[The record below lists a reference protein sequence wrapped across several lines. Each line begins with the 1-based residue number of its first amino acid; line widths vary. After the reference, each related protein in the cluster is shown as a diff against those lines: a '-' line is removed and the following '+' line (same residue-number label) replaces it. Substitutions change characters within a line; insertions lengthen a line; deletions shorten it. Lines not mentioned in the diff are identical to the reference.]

1 LASRSPNPLGS
12 SASGIRPFRK
22 TTIGHHARW
31 RAAALLLFLAP
42 YLLGMLLLVVLPAL
56 LSFALAFTAYDAL
69 SPPAWRGLQNFAEI
83 FASPLFWT
91 ALRNSATFVLLAVPL
106 RVLGALALALLL
118 RERRRGAG
126 FYRAAVYLP
135 TVIPDVAYALIW
147 LWIFN
152 PIYGPLNS
160 VLGAIGLP
168 QPAWLARADSA
179 LLAIVIM
186 SALQI
191 GEGFVVLLAGLQD
204 IPRDYYHSAA
214 LDGGSRWQ
222 LFRFITLPLLAPWLV
237 LLTIRDIILSAQ
249 STFAPAYMMTGGGPY
264 YATFF
269 MPLLIYQ
276 EAFDR
281 FRFGHGSA
289 LLLLLFLGV
298 GLLLLLLYYVV
309 GGWGYAGDG

>member
-1 LASRSPNPLGS
+1 
-12 SASGIRPFRK
+12 
-22 TTIGHHARW
+22 
-31 RAAALLLFLAP
+31 
-42 YLLGMLLLVVLPAL
+42 MLLLVVLPAL

-214 LDGGSRWQ
+214 LDGGTRWQ

>member
-1 LASRSPNPLGS
+1 
-12 SASGIRPFRK
+12 
-22 TTIGHHARW
+22 
-31 RAAALLLFLAP
+31 
-42 YLLGMLLLVVLPAL
+42 
-56 LSFALAFTAYDAL
+56 
-69 SPPAWRGLQNFAEI
+69 
-83 FASPLFWT
+83 
-91 ALRNSATFVLLAVPL
+91 
-106 RVLGALALALLL
+106 
-118 RERRRGAG
+118 
-126 FYRAAVYLP
+126 
-135 TVIPDVAYALIW
+135 
-147 LWIFN
+147 
-152 PIYGPLNS
+152 
-160 VLGAIGLP
+160 
-168 QPAWLARADSA
+168 
-179 LLAIVIM
+179 M

-298 GLLLLLLYYVV
+298 GLLLYLKSESRYTLSIGLRVLQQLDQTNWPLLMAAAVIMTIPVLAMFLIVQRYFWPE
-309 GGWGYAGDG
+309 GRLAGIAGR

>member
-1 LASRSPNPLGS
+1 
-12 SASGIRPFRK
+12 
-22 TTIGHHARW
+22 
-31 RAAALLLFLAP
+31 
-42 YLLGMLLLVVLPAL
+42 MLLLVVAPAM
-56 LSFALAFTAYDAL
+56 LSFTLAFTAYDAL
-69 SPPAWRGLQNFAEI
+69 SPPTWRGFQNFAEI
-83 FASPLFWT
+83 FANPLFWT
-91 ALRNSATFVLLAVPL
+91 AVRNSALFVLLAVPL

-118 RERRRGAG
+118 NVRRRGVG
-126 FYRAAVYLP
+126 FYRVAVYLP

-152 PIYGPLNS
+152 PIYGPLN
-160 VLGAIGLP
+160 VALGAVGLP
-168 QPAWLARADSA
+168 QPAWLAQSNLA

-186 SALQI
+186 AVFQI
-191 GEGFVVLLAGLQD
+191 GEGVVVLLAGRQD
-204 IPRDYYHSAA
+204 ISPDYYQSAA

-222 LFRFITLPLLAPWLV
+222 LFRFITLPLLAPWLL
-237 LLTIRDIILSAQ
+237 LLTIRDIIMSAQ
-249 STFAPAYMMTGGGPY
+249 STFAPAYLMTGGGPY

-298 GLLLLLLYYVV
+298 GLLLLLVYYLV
-309 GGWGYAGDG
+309 GGWGYAGDY